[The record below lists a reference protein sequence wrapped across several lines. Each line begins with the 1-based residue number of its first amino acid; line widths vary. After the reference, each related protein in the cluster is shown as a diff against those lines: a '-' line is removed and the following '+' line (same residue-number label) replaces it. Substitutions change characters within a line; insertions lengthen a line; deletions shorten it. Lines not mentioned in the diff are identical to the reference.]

1 MWWPRALRRPND
13 IWDRLPLLAKAVRV
27 LLVALVP
34 ALLLLVFLRVRI
46 TRSVGAGYPGWVDT
60 AEWTVFIAGA
70 IALAAGMFWT
80 RRKGLALDQSLRMLL
95 GPTLTSGGWE
105 EPAITRLLAPAS
117 GKVRQPDADSP
128 ADYVRAIR
136 EALRL
141 APAVAET
148 GDRAIDAAESLR
160 KSIEKRDHELAA
172 LARDA
177 GPGEADRLATKLDAL
192 KSDAIDAGEQ
202 AELREL
208 VRNQLEVVR
217 RMQGRREIVLRD
229 RAHLLDLMRALWT
242 AVRAIGENTGAD
254 AAAVERLAALCEEIR
269 LDPASLS

>member
-1 MWWPRALRRPND
+1 
-13 IWDRLPLLAKAVRV
+13 
-27 LLVALVP
+27 
-34 ALLLLVFLRVRI
+34 
-46 TRSVGAGYPGWVDT
+46 
-60 AEWTVFIAGA
+60 
-70 IALAAGMFWT
+70 
-80 RRKGLALDQSLRMLL
+80 
-95 GPTLTSGGWE
+95 
-105 EPAITRLLAPAS
+105 
-117 GKVRQPDADSP
+117 VRQPDADSP

-136 EALRL
+136 EVLRL
-141 APAVAET
+141 APGSADIGERTIETAE
-148 GDRAIDAAESLR
+148 RLR
-160 KSIEKRDHELAA
+160 KSIEKRDQELVV

-192 KSDAIDAGEQ
+192 KSDVSDAAEQ

-229 RAHLLDLMRALWT
+229 RAHLLDLMRALWA

-254 AAAVERLAALCEEIR
+254 AGAVERLAALCEEIR